1 MKPSVE
7 MTSTPTLPGKFVLMP
22 TTYLPKEKKGLSSTA
37 ILAIVLGFV
46 AVLVGVVVVLFITR
60 EPATPVSVETPLV
73 ETPIPQP
80 TPTPTPTPEP
90 TPTPVEPT
98 PTPSPVV
105 ILPQIVSGSIP
116 SATDT
121 DQDGLSDREEQ
132 IFLTSAS
139 VPDTDQDGFL
149 DGVEL
154 RNQYDPATP
163 RALIEVSPQ
172 VKIVRNETL
181 GYQMIL
187 PVSWVATRATSD
199 GKEFVINPDQG
210 SEAFRVTVYDNI
222 DRLSVTE
229 WYQNQQPGANL
240 TQFVNFQNEAGWSGI
255 QTQDHTLLIA
265 SFDDGGPGSRA
276 FIFVFH
282 YDNGQETSLRFL
294 AVWDLMVNS
303 LSVATSQANQISQP

>member
-1 MKPSVE
+1 MPSV
-7 MTSTPTLPGKFVLMP
+7 
-22 TTYLPKEKKGLSSTA
+22 YLPKEKKGLSSTA

-46 AVLVGVVVVLFITR
+46 AVLVGVVVVLFLTR
-60 EPATPVSVETPLV
+60 EPASVPVTQAPVTELPPV
-73 ETPIPQP
+73 Q
-80 TPTPTPTPEP
+80 TPTPEVPPTP

-98 PTPSPVV
+98 PEVTPTPTSTVV
-105 ILPQIVSGSIP
+105 LPQVISGSIP
-116 SATDT
+116 LATDT

-132 IFLTSAS
+132 LYLTSAS

-172 VKIVRNETL
+172 VKIARNDTL
-181 GYQMIL
+181 GYQMII
-187 PVSWVATRATSD
+187 PVTWVATRVSSD
-199 GKEFVINPDQG
+199 GREFVVNPDQG
-210 SEAFRVTVYDNI
+210 TESFRVTVYDNI

-229 WYQNQQPGANL
+229 WYQRQQPGANL
-240 TQFVNFQNEAGWSGI
+240 TQFINFQNEAGWSGI

-282 YDNGQETSLRFL
+282 YDNGQETSLRFM

-303 LSVATSQANQISQP
+303 LSVASTQNSSQPSQP

>member
-7 MTSTPTLPGKFVLMP
+7 MTSSPALPGKFVLMP
-22 TTYLPKEKKGLSSTA
+22 TSYLPKEKKGLSSTA
-37 ILAIVLGFV
+37 ILAMVLGFV
-46 AVLVGVVVVLFITR
+46 AVLVGVVIVLFVTR
-60 EPATPVSVETPLV
+60 EPVAAPLAL
-73 ETPIPQP
+73 ETPIAETPTPQ
-80 TPTPTPTPEP
+80 PTPTPTPEP
-90 TPTPVEPT
+90 TPTPVEPI
-98 PTPSPVV
+98 PTPAPTV
-105 ILPQIVSGSIP
+105 ILPQIVSGAIP
-116 SATDT
+116 LATDT

-172 VKIVRNETL
+172 VKIARNETL
-181 GYQMIL
+181 GYQVII
-187 PVSWVATRATSD
+187 PVSWVSTRNTSD

-210 SEAFRVTVYDNI
+210 SESFRVTVYDNL

-229 WYQNQQPGANL
+229 WYQRQQPGANL
-240 TQFVNFQNEAGWSGI
+240 TQFINFQNEAGWSGI

-282 YDNGQETSLRFL
+282 YDHGQETSLRFM

-303 LSVATSQANQISQP
+303 LSVASIQSNQQSQP

>member
-7 MTSTPTLPGKFVLMP
+7 MTSSPALPGKFVLMP
-22 TTYLPKEKKGLSSTA
+22 TSYLPKEKKGLSSTA
-37 ILAIVLGFV
+37 VLAIVLGFV
-46 AVLVGVVVVLFITR
+46 AVLVGVVIVLFVTR
-60 EPATPVSVETPLV
+60 EPVAAPLAL
-73 ETPIPQP
+73 ETPIAETPTPQ
-80 TPTPTPTPEP
+80 PTPTPTPEP
-90 TPTPVEPT
+90 TPTPVEPI
-98 PTPSPVV
+98 PTPAPTV
-105 ILPQIVSGSIP
+105 ILPQIVSGAIP
-116 SATDT
+116 LATDT

-172 VKIVRNETL
+172 VKIARNETL
-181 GYQMIL
+181 GYQVII
-187 PVSWVATRATSD
+187 PVSWVSTRNTSD

-210 SEAFRVTVYDNI
+210 SESFRVTVYDNL

-229 WYQNQQPGANL
+229 WYQRQQPGANL
-240 TQFVNFQNEAGWSGI
+240 TQFINFQNEAGWSGI

-282 YDNGQETSLRFL
+282 YDHGQETSLRFM

-303 LSVATSQANQISQP
+303 LSVASIQSNQQSQP